1 MACSG
6 LANGTINQHSM
17 NKILKRHCPV
27 CGATEATLIS
37 HQSFLLPENHPLPS
51 SSDVV
56 VCDVCNFAFADTP
69 ATQKVYD
76 YYYAEFSKYE
86 DDATS
91 TGGGGTPSDRKRL
104 EKTAAL
110 LAPFVAKDTPILD
123 MGCANGGLLK
133 AFQQLGFEDLT
144 GIDPSPACAAATA
157 KLGCVGVTGS
167 LFDPPVPSSHYGL
180 VILCHVLEH
189 IRDLEQASKALT
201 NLVRP
206 GGLLYIEV
214 PDASRYEG
222 YSSAPFQDFN
232 VEHIN
237 HFSHAALANLFRL
250 KGFVPVC
257 EGTGDL
263 DFDAGWT
270 YPAMWNLFRLD
281 PAAVAPTGWIKDK
294 TLRDSLIS
302 YTAASEK
309 LLADVEEKIQSLVDS
324 QAPIIVWGVG
334 QLTLKLLAQSSL
346 GLCNIIAFTDGS
358 PGHYG
363 KTIKGLKVLPPAE
376 LGNLPAFPIL
386 IGSLLHQDAITAR
399 IVNDLNLAN
408 PIITLE

>member
-1 MACSG
+1 MKKT
-6 LANGTINQHSM
+6 L
-17 NKILKRHCPV
+17 LRPCPV

-37 HQSFLLPENHPLPS
+37 QQNFLLPENHPLPS

-56 VCDVCNFAFADTP
+56 VCEVCTFAFADTP
-69 ATQKVYD
+69 ATQEVYD
-76 YYYAEFSKYE
+76 YYYSDFSKYE

-91 TGGGGTPSDRKRL
+91 TGGGGTPSDWKRL

-110 LAPFVAKDTPILD
+110 LAPYISKDTPVLD

-133 AFQQLGFEDLT
+133 SFQQMGYEDLT
-144 GIDPSPACAAATA
+144 GVDPSPACAAATA
-157 KLGCVGVTGS
+157 RIGCKGITGS
-167 LFDPPVPSSHYGL
+167 LFAPPVPAGHYGL

-189 IRDLEQASKALT
+189 IRDIEQASKVLT
-201 NLVRP
+201 NLIRP

-222 YSSAPFQDFN
+222 YSAAPFQDFN

-237 HFSHAALANLFRL
+237 HFSHAALINLFRL
-250 KGFVPVC
+250 KGFVPVSQ
-257 EGTGDL
+257 GTGDL
-263 DFDAGWT
+263 EFDAGWT

-281 PAAVAPTGWIKDK
+281 PKAVPPKEWIKDSK
-294 TLRDSLIS
+294 LGESLVS

-309 LLADVEEKIQSLVDS
+309 LLSQVEEKIQKLAES
-324 QAPIIVWGVG
+324 QTPVIVWGVG

-346 GLCNIIAFTDGS
+346 GKCNIVAFTDGS

-363 KTIKGLKVLPPAE
+363 KKIKGLTVLPPAE
-376 LGNLPAFPIL
+376 LASLPPHSIL
-386 IGSLLHQDAITAR
+386 IGSLLHHQAIAER
-399 IVNDLNLAN
+399 IVNDLKLEN